1 MKADSPSAGRLT
13 GFWAADLAP
22 AAFDRGGGAG
32 REIFIPGNKE
42 SPRGHGLWHVAANA
56 IDVAARPDVGPF
68 QDKKK
73 PGGNRRALEFR
84 KDGAA
89 VSGWQPA

>member
-13 GFWAADLAP
+13 RFLAADLAP
-22 AAFDRGGGAG
+22 AAFDRGGGGAG

-42 SPRGHGLWHVAANA
+42 SPGHGLRHVAASA
-56 IDVAARPDVGPF
+56 IDVAARPDVGTF

-84 KDGAA
+84 KR
-89 VSGWQPA
+89 SRR